1 MRAKEYRAI
10 AREKLSGHWGEA
22 VLTALVAAL
31 LGGIAVDTTTFSA
44 DIDLDK
50 LMGTA
55 EKMGDKFGVDISLEH
70 IQEAVNLP
78 PFVLGLI
85 AVLTTIAAIWGIATF
100 ILGGPTRAGY
110 CQYNIDLQHGE
121 SKFSDLFVHYDIF
134 LKAFL
139 TDLLMTILIVLQFLL
154 LIVPGIIATFAYQM
168 TFYILAEH
176 PEMDPIDA
184 IKASRKMM
192 KGHKWQLFC
201 LQLSFIGWAILS
213 MFTMGIG
220 GLFLTPYSEAA
231 TAAFYKE
238 ISKEEM
244 PVVTTPEFVDVAD

>member
-1 MRAKEYRAI
+1 MKAKEYRAV

-22 VLTALVAAL
+22 VLTAFVAAL
-31 LGGIAVDTTTFSA
+31 LGGIAVDTTVLSA
-44 DIDLDK
+44 DIDINE
-50 LMGTA
+50 LMENA
-55 EKMGDKFGVDISLEH
+55 EKFGVNFSLEQ
-70 IQEAVNLP
+70 ITETMNIP
-78 PFVLGLI
+78 PIILTIFGI
-85 AVLTTIAAIWGIATF
+85 ITTIASIWGIATF

-110 CQYNIDLQHGE
+110 CQYNIDLQKGE
-121 SKFSDLFVHYDIF
+121 SKFSNLFIHYDIF
-134 LKAFL
+134 VKAFL
-139 TDLLMTILIVLQFLL
+139 TDILMTIFIVLQFLL

-168 TFYILAEH
+168 TFYILADH

-213 MFTMGIG
+213 AFTMGIG

-238 ISKEEM
+238 ISKEET
-244 PVVTTPEFVDVAD
+244 PVVPIPEFVDVAD

>member
-1 MRAKEYRAI
+1 MRAKEYRAV

-22 VLTALVAAL
+22 VLTAFVAAL
-31 LGGIAVDTTTFSA
+31 LGGIAVDTTVLSA
-44 DIDLDK
+44 DIDINE
-50 LMGTA
+50 LMENA
-55 EKMGDKFGVDISLEH
+55 EKFGVNFSLEQ
-70 IQEAVNLP
+70 ITETMNIP
-78 PFVLGLI
+78 PIILTILGI
-85 AVLTTIAAIWGIATF
+85 ITTIASIWGIATF

-110 CQYNIDLQHGE
+110 CQYNIDLQKGE
-121 SKFSDLFVHYDIF
+121 SKISNLFIHYDIF
-134 LKAFL
+134 VKAFL
-139 TDLLMTILIVLQFLL
+139 TDILMTIFIVLQFLL

-176 PEMDPIDA
+176 PDMDPIDA

-213 MFTMGIG
+213 AFTMGIG

-238 ISKEEM
+238 ISKEET
-244 PVVTTPEFVDVAD
+244 PATPIPEFVDVAD

>member
-1 MRAKEYRAI
+1 MKAKEYRAV

-22 VLTALVAAL
+22 VLTAFVAAL
-31 LGGIAVDTTTFSA
+31 LGGIAVDTTVFSA
-44 DIDLDK
+44 DVDIDK
-50 LMGTA
+50 LMGNA
-55 EKMGDKFGVDISLEH
+55 EKFSDQFGMDFSLEH
-70 IQEAVNLP
+70 ITETMNIP
-78 PFVLGLI
+78 PVL
-85 AVLTTIAAIWGIATF
+85 LTIIGIITSIAAVWGIATF
-100 ILGGPTRAGY
+100 ILGGPTRTGY
-110 CQYNIDLQHGE
+110 CQYNIDLQKGE

-134 LKAFL
+134 VKAFL
-139 TDLLMTILIVLQFLL
+139 TDILMTIFIVLQYIL

-168 TFYILAEH
+168 TFYILADH

-213 MFTMGIG
+213 VFTMGIG

-238 ISKEEM
+238 ISNQEA
-244 PVVTTPEFVDVAD
+244 PVAPIPEFVDVAD